1 MHAHQP
7 YSMVSTTS
15 ALVEE
20 LYSISMYA
28 VANPE
33 RKTTF
38 FHERCSLNRS
48 NFDETSKATQFAERI
63 FSRGNVI
70 KVFLEEILWRK

>member
-38 FHERCSLNRS
+38 FMNRS

-70 KVFLEEILWRK
+70 KVFLEEILWRKWKY

>member
-20 LYSISMYA
+20 LYSISMYT
-28 VANPE
+28 VVNPE

-38 FHERCSLNRS
+38 FMNRS